1 MALWFIG
8 AYVKIAN
15 PSASGSVSGGGY
27 AAIVMIYVYAV
38 GWCFSFGGVP
48 WIIASEIFPLRIR
61 SVCISICAATHW
73 IFNLMIARASPYM
86 LQNIGYGTYFLFAA
100 CTTISVPWVYFFVPE
115 TRNLS
120 LEEVDHLF
128 EVDISA
134 GDVEKSAAVH
144 VELAIP
150 EKAVEANKSIAG

>member
-1 MALWFIG
+1 MSLWFIG

-38 GWCFSFGGVP
+38 AWCFSFGGVP

-73 IFNLMIARASPYM
+73 IMNLMIARASPYM
-86 LQNIGYGTYFLFAA
+86 LQNIGCGTYFLFAA
-100 CTTISVPWVYFFVPE
+100 STTIAVPWVYFFVPE

-128 EVDISA
+128 GVDFIRN
-134 GDVEKSAAVH
+134 DVEKFT
-144 VELAIP
+144 VEQVEQAIP
-150 EKAVEANKSIAG
+150 EKQ